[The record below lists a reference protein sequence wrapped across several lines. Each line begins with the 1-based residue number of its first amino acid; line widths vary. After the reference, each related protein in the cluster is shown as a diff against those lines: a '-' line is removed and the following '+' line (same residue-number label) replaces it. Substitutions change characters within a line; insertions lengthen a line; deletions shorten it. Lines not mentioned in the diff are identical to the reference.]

1 VSADHRSLEAV
12 PDLGSAAASGTPA
25 RFFFITRGLPGC
37 GKSTFAKRFVR
48 TYDGRIARINRDMWR
63 DMTERA
69 VDVGAHA
76 AVRHLLA
83 DGWDVICDNTYLSS
97 EDMAAAEQIAA
108 DCGAR
113 LVVFDFRHVPLEVC
127 IEQDARRRPG
137 DLPHDGRR
145 WGADYIRDL
154 HEKYIAAVVAS

>member
-63 DMTERA
+63 DMTHPDWYSREMTERA

-76 AVRHLLA
+76 AVRHR
-83 DGWDVICDNTYLSS
+83 
-97 EDMAAAEQIAA
+97 
-108 DCGAR
+108 R
-113 LVVFDFRHVPLEVC
+113 L
-127 IEQDARRRPG
+127 RRPPG
-137 DLPHDGRR
+137 RVRLPSRAAGGVHRAGRPPPAR
-145 WGADYIRDL
+145 
-154 HEKYIAAVVAS
+154 